1 MKKIIFFIFLFYF
14 LILLQESFLI
24 HFFSYLPNIVLMTV
38 CFVNFFEDREE
49 DFGIFISLIAGVL
62 LDISSESFFGF
73 YILTSLL
80 ISFFIKIVL
89 GKYVQFNLRW

>member
-1 MKKIIFFIFLFYF
+1 
-14 LILLQESFLI
+14 
-24 HFFSYLPNIVLMTV
+24 MTV

-49 DFGIFISLIAGVL
+49 DSGIFISLIGGVF
-62 LDISSESFFGF
+62 LDIFSESFFGF

-89 GKYVQFNLRW
+89 KNYVQFNLR